1 MKNIL
6 LIITVLFISNACSDD
21 FLDRYPKGRWHHA
34 NYKPDDEL
42 DSSILVEAKLAQVYA
57 SLRNYG
63 FIFPAFGMQNYTTPD
78 VEKGSTP
85 SDGQQIVQFKPM
97 SYTA

>member
-1 MKNIL
+1 MKKIL
-6 LIITVLFISNACSDD
+6 LILTVLFISSACSDD
-21 FLDRYPKGRWHHA
+21 FLDRYPKGRWHHD
-34 NYKPDDEL
+34 NYTSDNEL
-42 DSSILVEAKLAQVYA
+42 DNSILVEAKLAQAYS

-85 SDGQQIVQFKPM
+85 SDGQQIVQF
-97 SYTA
+97 

>member
-1 MKNIL
+1 MIFSIGIQKGAGITTIIL
-6 LIITVLFISNACSDD
+6 
-21 FLDRYPKGRWHHA
+21 
-34 NYKPDDEL
+34 PDNEL
-42 DSSILVEAKLAQVYA
+42 DNSILVEAKLAQAYS

-85 SDGQQIVQFKPM
+85 SDGQQVVQFKP
-97 SYTA
+97 YELHCQQ